1 MNKMNTLAV
10 LKHVKTLLALE
21 RYGSINRAS
30 EALGIT
36 QSALTKALQRAES
49 ELGHPLFL
57 RQSKGVEPTA
67 AGKIVIKHAK
77 VIHNHS
83 VEAITGIGRLGN
95 VQGALHVGAA
105 ASFIDTVLPRAMS
118 HLVNHFPS
126 IEIRVTSDSVEALIA
141 KLRDAEL
148 DLLFIAE
155 PPGVEVMQ
163 DIKWTPLMNDEMNIV
178 ARLGH
183 PLAQKAR
190 ISLTDLAP
198 FNWVLGGKTDPQRSY
213 LESVFSAHGMVPP
226 TVTIECLSRNL
237 SVRLVHYSDLLT
249 LVPNAASNEVFQDL
263 LCIDCQDLHW
273 IRTAGVAAR
282 EGVKLPIAGSV
293 LIREIKKT
301 FRENRRSNQP

>member
-1 MNKMNTLAV
+1 MNKVNTLAV

-21 RYGSINRAS
+21 RYGSINRAA

-49 ELGHPLFL
+49 ELEHTLFL
-57 RQSKGVEPTA
+57 RHPKGVAPTA

-83 VEAITGIGRLGN
+83 VEAITGIARLGN
-95 VQGALHVGAA
+95 APGVLHVGAA
-105 ASFIDTVLPRAMS
+105 ASFIDTVLPRA
-118 HLVNHFPS
+118 LGRVVNQFPS
-126 IEIRVTSDSVEALIA
+126 IEISVTSDSVEALIA

-148 DLLFIAE
+148 DLLFISE

-163 DIKWTPLMNDEMNIV
+163 DIKWTPLMSDEMNIV
-178 ARLGH
+178 ARLDH
-183 PLAQKAR
+183 PLARKSR
-190 ISLTDLAP
+190 ISLADLAP
-198 FNWVLGGKTDPQRSY
+198 FSWVLGGRNDPQRSY

-249 LVPNAASNEVFQDL
+249 LVPNAESNEVFQDL

-282 EGVKLPIAGSV
+282 EGVKLPIGGSV
-293 LIREIKKT
+293 LVREVKKT
-301 FRENRRSNQP
+301 FRDRGRSS